1 MYKFAKM
8 NNEERDFVFNNVA
21 IKKGIHKALVEK
33 DFWVCLV
40 LDYLFTKSKFK
51 SNITFKG
58 GTSLSKGFN
67 IIERFSEDIDIILDW
82 RLLGV
87 KSNEPLIDRSNTQQD
102 KYNKKLNEK
111 AKAFIKTE
119 FLSDIKN
126 GLSNILGFD
135 ADVRADEKDD
145 QVLNFYYPKM
155 YQVGALLQ
163 FIRLEI
169 GPLAAWTPSQII
181 KVTPYI
187 AEEMPEIFE
196 QKNTQ
201 VLTVSPERT
210 FWEKATILHREANR
224 PIEKSMPLRY
234 SRHYY
239 DLYRFTKTIYAKNA
253 LENREFL
260 KKVVTFKKKFYRDSW
275 ANYDACLEGEF
286 KLIPPDFRIP
296 ELKKDYNAMQ
306 EMLYGVV
313 PNFDDIIL
321 VLGELEKEIN
331 SKF

>member
-8 NNEERDFVFNNVA
+8 NNEDRDFVFNNVA

-51 SNITFKG
+51 RNITFKG

-82 RLLGV
+82 GLLGV
-87 KSNEPLIDRSNTQQD
+87 RGDDPLAERSNTQQD
-102 KYNKKLNEK
+102 KYNKTLNEK
-111 AKAFIKTE
+111 AQAFIKNE
-119 FLSDIKN
+119 LLPDIKN
-126 GLSNILGFD
+126 GLSDILGLD
-135 ADVRADEKDD
+135 ADVRIDEKDD

-169 GPLAAWTPSQII
+169 GPLAAWTPSLTVKI
-181 KVTPYI
+181 TPYI
-187 AEEMPEIFE
+187 AEEMPDIFE
-196 QKNTQ
+196 QKGTQ

-224 PIEKSMPLRY
+224 PLEKSMPARY

-239 DLYRFTKTIYAKNA
+239 DIYRFTETEYVKKA
-253 LENREFL
+253 LENKALLE
-260 KKVVTFKKKFYRDSW
+260 KVVTFKKKFYRDSW
-275 ANYDACLEGEF
+275 ADYDACLCGNF
-286 KLIPPDFRIP
+286 KLVPPDSRIH
-296 ELKKDYNAMQ
+296 ELRKDYIAMR

-313 PNFDDIIL
+313 PDFDNVIWAL
-321 VLGELEKEIN
+321 RELEQEIN
-331 SKF
+331 R